1 MRRKEEEVESL
12 KKELEAIDKNAVRG
26 AEEKKR
32 LREQYEE
39 KVKKITG
46 QLIALKKQR
55 WEQESQRLE
64 RQKAK
69 SDVKVPNIEWAMLS
83 YSFIHGKVLYFIEET
98 HFDLIPVVV
107 GLYISHSSQ
116 CETCYLICR
125 FLGDL

>member
-46 QLIALKKQR
+46 Q
-55 WEQESQRLE
+55 
-64 RQKAK
+64 
-69 SDVKVPNIEWAMLS
+69 
-83 YSFIHGKVLYFIEET
+83 
-98 HFDLIPVVV
+98 
-107 GLYISHSSQ
+107 
-116 CETCYLICR
+116 
-125 FLGDL
+125 